1 MSQSCSCE
9 MYFLMSM
16 TKYKNIVT
24 FYHLDLHKMW
34 VLLSL
39 FTNSSHCLFIL
50 LGLSSN
56 QVSLGQ
62 VAKTYFSPLSL
73 SEKQDF
79 FGYVTMFGM
88 GYFFYLF
95 IFGYL
100 FMKSFLKLHI
110 FLIKKIV
117 HTLALCK

>member
-1 MSQSCSCE
+1 
-9 MYFLMSM
+9 MYFLMGM